1 MIQGINKEL
10 LEKRK
15 KFRAYYNEK
24 LRGDYAGLEPV
35 RKKYLREFGLRMA
48 VGIVAAGFY
57 YALCKTR
64 NIPAEIVFSDNAVW
78 VYCLLVSL
86 FWIWVRRPFNKYKQD
101 TKQLVMDKILAF
113 WGGVRYIISGGDSK
127 KVTDA
132 KNTILY
138 AILGLVVALLSY
150 AIVNFVLNIVGSGDA
165 AQIDAETSE
174 QAPAEE
180 NQ

>member
-1 MIQGINKEL
+1 MKKTTKIILQAVLGIAVVATLMTGRAMAFNVYDGVNAAKADGMPSEL
-10 LEKRK
+10 VGENGIFLQITNTIL
-15 KFRAYYNEK
+15 Y
-24 LRGDYAGLEPV
+24 
-35 RKKYLREFGLRMA
+35 A
-48 VGIVAAGFY
+48 VGI
-57 YALCKTR
+57 
-64 NIPAEIVFSDNAVW
+64 IAVIM
-78 VYCLLVSL
+78 L
-86 FWIWVRRPFNKYKQD
+86 I
-101 TKQLVMDKILAF
+101 

-174 QAPAEE
+174 QAPTAE

>member
-1 MIQGINKEL
+1 MKKTIKIILQAVLGIAVVATLMTGRAMAFNVYDGVNAAKADGMPSEL
-10 LEKRK
+10 VGENGIFLQITNTIL
-15 KFRAYYNEK
+15 Y
-24 LRGDYAGLEPV
+24 
-35 RKKYLREFGLRMA
+35 A
-48 VGIVAAGFY
+48 VGI
-57 YALCKTR
+57 
-64 NIPAEIVFSDNAVW
+64 IAVIM
-78 VYCLLVSL
+78 L
-86 FWIWVRRPFNKYKQD
+86 I
-101 TKQLVMDKILAF
+101 

-174 QAPAEE
+174 QAPTEE

>member
-1 MIQGINKEL
+1 MKKTTKIILQAVLGIAAVATLMTGRAMAFNVYDGVNAAKADGMPSEL
-10 LEKRK
+10 VGENGIFLQITNTIL
-15 KFRAYYNEK
+15 Y
-24 LRGDYAGLEPV
+24 
-35 RKKYLREFGLRMA
+35 A
-48 VGIVAAGFY
+48 VGI
-57 YALCKTR
+57 
-64 NIPAEIVFSDNAVW
+64 IAVIM
-78 VYCLLVSL
+78 L
-86 FWIWVRRPFNKYKQD
+86 I
-101 TKQLVMDKILAF
+101 

-165 AQIDAETSE
+165 AQIDVETSE